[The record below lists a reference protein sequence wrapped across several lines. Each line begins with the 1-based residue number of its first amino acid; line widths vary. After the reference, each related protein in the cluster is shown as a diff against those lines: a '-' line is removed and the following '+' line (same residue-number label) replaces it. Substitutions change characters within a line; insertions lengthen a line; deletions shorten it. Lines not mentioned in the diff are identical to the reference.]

1 MANSPVSIPLQTA
14 ETTADPPE
22 WGNLKNR
29 FSAKTLFRTD
39 LYYLETG
46 DLSVLDTI
54 SNKWFYEELFS
65 YALIKRDINLI
76 PALKKIAGA
85 PRFDESIRQRA
96 SEILEIIEEE
106 PASAKEPAWTAVI
119 VSEEQKMEN
128 ARKMLAGARFP
139 QTTEILKLLRDKS
152 MESKRLALFLIGKF
166 KMTDMAQEV
175 CDCLNI
181 TGLREDA
188 LSVLTTF
195 GNAVGKQITSFYLVS
210 AGNSD
215 ISKTILRLFSRTC
228 SYENMPF
235 IVERLW
241 SGSRQLRELSLK
253 TLIGCNYRADENQR
267 ERLHRLVYETFGTLA
282 WISAVK
288 MCLDENNDHLVREFD
303 REYNRWRS
311 FLLNLLILAYGSA
324 NGSAI
329 EEALD
334 GRKNGLKNIPR
345 LADIIFGDAG
355 RSAELP
361 LPDQSAS
368 KKCQKKLDS
377 YFHYGPLSYAEL
389 PEDVINCDYNL
400 LSVWTKAGVIR
411 NIITINDENL
421 AESVIALLFSPEG
434 ILQEEAAKLISRSNR
449 ELYLRVSDRLPELV
463 RKRIDGIIT
472 GDTDERELILD
483 KTRFLASLFPKIHEE
498 ELLFLATRMSYLR
511 NDQAGIF
518 SQPSG
523 TVLWSF
529 SDGTREFRTFVNFN
543 ESTDMSSVI
552 RDLRTS
558 FSFCYLLPLNAVREF
573 HFLYPDSSW
582 DIFKYIDDNEE

>member
-1 MANSPVSIPLQTA
+1 MDSPVSIPLQAA
-14 ETTADPPE
+14 ENVADPPE

-65 YALIKRDINLI
+65 YALIKRDINLL

-106 PASAKEPAWTAVI
+106 AAPGKETWQAVN

-128 ARKMLAGARFP
+128 ARRMLAGARFP

-152 MESKRLALFLIGKF
+152 IESKRIALFLIGKF

-175 CDCLNI
+175 CDCLNV

-195 GNAVGKQITSFYLVS
+195 GNSVSKQITSFYLVS
-210 AGNSD
+210 AGNPD
-215 ISKTILRLFSRTC
+215 ISKTILKLFSRTC
-228 SYENMPF
+228 LYENMPF

-253 TLIGCNYRADENQR
+253 TLIGCNYRADDYLR

-303 REYNRWRS
+303 KEYSRWRS
-311 FLLNLLILAYGSA
+311 FLLNLLILTYGSA
-324 NGSAI
+324 DGSAI
-329 EEALD
+329 EKGLG
-334 GRKNGLKNIPR
+334 GRKDGLKNVPR
-345 LADIIFGDAG
+345 LSDIIFGDTGRPAG
-355 RSAELP
+355 FSM
-361 LPDQSAS
+361 PDQSAS
-368 KKCQKKLDS
+368 KKQQKKLES
-377 YFHYGPLSYAEL
+377 YFHYSPLSYGEL

-400 LSVWTKAGVIR
+400 LSVWTKASAIR
-411 NIITINDENL
+411 NVVTINDENL

-434 ILQEEAAKLISRSNR
+434 ILQEEAARLISRSNR
-449 ELYLRVSDRLPELV
+449 ELYLRVSDRLSEPV

-472 GDTDERELILD
+472 GDTDDRELIFD
-483 KTRFLASLFPKIHEE
+483 KTRFLASLFPRIHEE
-498 ELLFLATRMSYLR
+498 ELLYLATRMSYLR
-511 NDQAGIF
+511 NDQTGIF

-529 SDGTREFRTFVNFN
+529 ADGIREFRTFVNIN

-558 FSFCYLLPLNAVREF
+558 FSFCYLLPLNAVKEF
-573 HFLYPDSSW
+573 HFLYPGSSW